1 MKNETQVFFLE
12 RTIEVETKI
21 RIEKEKSKYFAYVYD
36 DLSQDTRKIECWI
49 EDDYTGSLMTEECN
63 TEAEYD
69 AVIDSFKAFILA
81 NGIKYARMCDK
92 CNEGMNEGYLVNG
105 GDEYYCSAECL
116 HQVYTPKE
124 WQDMYDESEE
134 NGGNDNY
141 WTQWEED
148 VDYAYV
154 LFNNQLI
161 EI

>member
-21 RIEKEKSKYFAYVYD
+21 RIEKKESKYFAYVYD
-36 DLSQDTRKIECWI
+36 DLSQHTRKIECWI

-63 TEAEYD
+63 TESEYD

-92 CNEGMNEGYLVNG
+92 CNEGMNEGYLVGG